1 MKAAMKRVQVYMEL
15 EMFEE
20 AAREADNIYKKDKS
34 QSKSAVYV
42 TSLTPCVRRRTH
54 AARRREARVEEVE
67 AEGLLQDPRS
77 LEACDGG

>member
-34 QSKSAVYV
+34 QSKSAVCV
-42 TSLTPCVRRRTH
+42 TRL
-54 AARRREARVEEVE
+54 
-67 AEGLLQDPRS
+67 
-77 LEACDGG
+77 